1 MVGSFPR
8 TIVPFL
14 IDCSAQGGSTQRL
27 ASLTVDSTPIDWTS
41 GQSSAK
47 AFPLNA
53 STTNQTQFIMMPTD
67 EPSNA
72 AGMSYVS

>member
-1 MVGSFPR
+1 MASSFPR
-8 TIVPFL
+8 PIVSFL
-14 IDCSAQGGSTQRL
+14 MSCSTQGGSTQRL

-53 STTNQTQFIMMPTD
+53 STTNQTQFIMIPTD
-67 EPSNA
+67 ESSGA
-72 AGMSYVS
+72 AGMS